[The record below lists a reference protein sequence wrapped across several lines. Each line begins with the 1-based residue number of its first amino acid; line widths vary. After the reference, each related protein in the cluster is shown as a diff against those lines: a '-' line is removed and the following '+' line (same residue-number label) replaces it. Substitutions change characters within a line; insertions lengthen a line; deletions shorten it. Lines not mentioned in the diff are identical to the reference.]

1 MKTKDFLLINA
12 NIYTMENE
20 GGEKYKG
27 GMSVKTVK

>member
-27 GMSVKTVK
+27 GCR